1 MKDFVDLLSGHLT
14 RRQVRVLIDQM
25 VVENILE
32 KNRSGSGT
40 SYSISE
46 EYVKNTALLT
56 KALGIGLEVLKER
69 GEID

>member
-1 MKDFVDLLSGHLT
+1 
-14 RRQVRVLIDQM
+14 M

-32 KNRSGSGT
+32 KKGSGSGT

-56 KALGIGLEVLKER
+56 KALGIGLEILKER